1 MALHGTLI
9 LNGADYAPFNL
20 YGVGV
25 FMAHSGQELIVIRK
39 PAEQLKGQDQSH
51 WVNTGLSTGVPGAF
65 LFTKGQGAGPVEQS
79 EIRCGIWP

>member
-25 FMAHSGQELIVIRK
+25 FMAHSGQGTYRNNASCAAI
-39 PAEQLKGQDQSH
+39 PAQGHCHQA
-51 WVNTGLSTGVPGAF
+51 NTGSLSVGTAASP
-65 LFTKGQGAGPVEQS
+65 P
-79 EIRCGIWP
+79 R